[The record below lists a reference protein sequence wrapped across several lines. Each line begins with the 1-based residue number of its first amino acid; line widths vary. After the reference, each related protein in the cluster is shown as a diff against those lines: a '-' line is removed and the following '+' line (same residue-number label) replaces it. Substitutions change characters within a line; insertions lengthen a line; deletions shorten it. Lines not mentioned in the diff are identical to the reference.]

1 MTIAK
6 LFALNANAINYYL
19 FTLSLGRCNE
29 RCNSFDDLFAM
40 IFDLSDRLCVP
51 NKTKKVNVKMFC
63 IIKGMNESK
72 TLIKQS
78 SCGFRCRID
87 GKKCNS
93 KQK

>member
-1 MTIAK
+1 MK
-6 LFALNANAINYYL
+6 DAIL
-19 FTLSLGRCNE
+19 L
-29 RCNSFDDLFAM
+29 M

-51 NKTKKVNVKMFC
+51 NKTKKVNLKMFY